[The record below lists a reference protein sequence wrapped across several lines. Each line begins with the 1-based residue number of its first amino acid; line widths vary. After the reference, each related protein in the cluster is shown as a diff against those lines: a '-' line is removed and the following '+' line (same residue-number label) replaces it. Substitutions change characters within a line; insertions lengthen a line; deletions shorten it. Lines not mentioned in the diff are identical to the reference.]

1 MENYYKIE
9 KEFFHNVT
17 LHQREA
23 MLMDFEKD
31 KEGNIII
38 PYKHK
43 GYNVNNLD
51 IEYRNDIKAISM
63 FSGAG
68 GLDIGTQLAGIKVI
82 SSLDIFEDSVK
93 TLKQN
98 RFFKYTIHEVGDITQ
113 ISGNHYKE
121 LLKKENPEKLIIIGG
136 PPCQPFS
143 KAGYWVTNEKRNSS
157 KDPRNMIEPYFKII
171 SDLQPDGFLLENVES
186 ILHPSNKQAVESIYE
201 NINKLGYKCSVLKIN
216 AAEYGIPQKRKRVFF
231 LASKKDINAK
241 LIKTHGSEK
250 ECLAN
255 PQLMPYERVIDWIGR
270 FDTPEYCN
278 DRKLVAEGKWEYELT
293 CIPFGKNYIALSARE
308 NYPTPVFVAGKRYW
322 SSLLKLH
329 PFLPSWTI
337 IASPGHW
344 EGPFHWKNR
353 RLNIREL
360 AAIQSFP
367 DDYEFYGSFNSQ
379 RKQIGNAVPPL
390 IAKKVVEE
398 LCKWI

>member
-98 RFFKYTIHEVGDITQ
+98 RF
-113 ISGNHYKE
+113 
-121 LLKKENPEKLIIIGG
+121 
-136 PPCQPFS
+136 
-143 KAGYWVTNEKRNSS
+143 
-157 KDPRNMIEPYFKII
+157 
-171 SDLQPDGFLLENVES
+171 
-186 ILHPSNKQAVESIYE
+186 
-201 NINKLGYKCSVLKIN
+201 
-216 AAEYGIPQKRKRVFF
+216 
-231 LASKKDINAK
+231 
-241 LIKTHGSEK
+241 
-250 ECLAN
+250 
-255 PQLMPYERVIDWIGR
+255 
-270 FDTPEYCN
+270 
-278 DRKLVAEGKWEYELT
+278 
-293 CIPFGKNYIALSARE
+293 
-308 NYPTPVFVAGKRYW
+308 
-322 SSLLKLH
+322 
-329 PFLPSWTI
+329 
-337 IASPGHW
+337 
-344 EGPFHWKNR
+344 
-353 RLNIREL
+353 
-360 AAIQSFP
+360 
-367 DDYEFYGSFNSQ
+367 
-379 RKQIGNAVPPL
+379 
-390 IAKKVVEE
+390 
-398 LCKWI
+398 